1 MHLQSQKHLQ
11 TLHSKVGKKW
21 YLHNSTL
28 RSSVQKV
35 AEERG
40 CTILLVG
47 MVDIEQCEVV
57 TINVCKASLSFIRS
71 FLSIPWAKEAIGN
84 YYIWIWEPHE
94 FYVCNRF
101 FITGWG
107 KQHHG
112 RSADA
117 ESADS
122 RRKWCTLRW
131 LCNTALHSIN
141 IITAIGI

>member
-1 MHLQSQKHLQ
+1 MWK
-11 TLHSKVGKKW
+11 
-21 YLHNSTL
+21 
-28 RSSVQKV
+28 
-35 AEERG
+35 
-40 CTILLVG
+40 
-47 MVDIEQCEVV
+47 
-57 TINVCKASLSFIRS
+57 
-71 FLSIPWAKEAIGN
+71 
-84 YYIWIWEPHE
+84 PHE
-94 FYVCNRF
+94 FYVCNKL